1 MTPMILAEM
10 SNLIGDLARA
20 NILLA
25 LIDNRALTAKELA
38 YAARVSPQTT
48 SFHLGKLTD
57 AKLLQ
62 VNKQGRNRYFRL
74 ASPLVGQMLETIMVV
89 AGDRRPRLRP
99 ISKPSEELRLGAS
112 LLRRSCGIFG
122 CRCRGGAENPRV
134 HDSRSGRGATHT
146 ARNEF
151 PSRTWNQVRH
161 ASKEPACILPAMLG
175 LERAPL
181 SRRRPSR
188 RDFSQFLFGAA
199 VG

>member
-1 MTPMILAEM
+1 MILAEM

-99 ISKPSEELRLGAS
+99 IYRSRVRSYDWHESATTILRDIWVS
-112 LLRRSCGIFG
+112 L
-122 CRCRGGAENPRV
+122 
-134 HDSRSGRGATHT
+134 SGR
-146 ARNEF
+146 R
-151 PSRTWNQVRH
+151 
-161 ASKEPACILPAMLG
+161 
-175 LERAPL
+175 
-181 SRRRPSR
+181 
-188 RDFSQFLFGAA
+188 
-199 VG
+199 